1 MGVSWPRVGADARI
15 DVGLLLEGTYP
26 FVSGG
31 VSSWI
36 HEIVTG
42 LPELSFGIVFLGGNA
57 ASTGEIKYRRPPNLV
72 HLEVH
77 HLMDPA
83 SAGPPPPVASSRSR
97 SWWST
102 WSRSWSRSWSGSW
115 RGALQPLLGGP
126 GRGFDGGGDGP
137 GARARVRPLARLHQ
151 VMRDRAAAIPAD
163 LVAELGALDGPDGL
177 ALDDFLAGD
186 AAWQLFCETYALDCP
201 RASFIDFFWTTRIM
215 LGPLFAL
222 ARIARQTPSF
232 RVLHA
237 VSTGYAGYL
246 GALLHE
252 QRGRPLVLTEHGIYT
267 KERKIDLAQAAW
279 IRDAAPTSAAGRWAA
294 DPGGA
299 GSGAEPGPLRQMWI
313 RFFEALGRIAYAA
326 ADPIVSLYEGNRLR
340 QIADGAAGART
351 RVIANGIDIARFSAP
366 RSGLVEGPAPER
378 ALTPPPVIGLIGRV
392 VPIKDIKT
400 FIRAVHSVLARLPE
414 AEGWIVGPEDEDPR
428 YARECRALVDSLGLG
443 ASLRFTGFQRA
454 EDVLPRLG
462 VLVVSSISEALP
474 LVILEAFA
482 AGVPVVS
489 TDVGACRALVEGS
502 PDDPADAALGRAGA
516 VTHIASPDEL
526 GRAVVALLGDPA
538 AWRRARAAGWARV
551 NASYARDLM
560 FTAYRGVY
568 RAALEREEPAH
579 GRNWLRAS

>member
-1 MGVSWPRVGADARI
+1 MRVSWPRADPDARI

-83 SAGPPPPVASSRSR
+83 SAGSPPPVASSRSR
-97 SWWST
+97 SWPTCWP
-102 WSRSWSRSWSGSW
+102 RSWSSSW
-115 RGALQPLLGGP
+115 RGVLQPLLGAL
-126 GRGFDGGGDGP
+126 GRGSDGGGEAP
-137 GARARVRPLARLHQ
+137 GAGVRPLARLHQ
-151 VMRDRAAAIPAD
+151 VMRDRAAAIPGD
-163 LVAELGALDGPDGL
+163 LIAELGALDGPDGL
-177 ALDDFLAGD
+177 ALGDFLVGD
-186 AAWQLFCETYALDCP
+186 AAWQLFCQTYELDCP

-215 LGPLFAL
+215 LAPLFAL

-279 IRDAAPTSAAGRWAA
+279 IRDGAPASADGHQAG
-294 DPGGA
+294 DPSA
-299 GSGAEPGPLRQMWI
+299 SDSGAEPGPLRQMWI

-326 ADPIVSLYEGNRLR
+326 ADPIVSLYEGNRRR

-351 RVIANGIDIARFSAP
+351 RVIANGIDIARFSAA
-366 RSGLVEGPAPER
+366 RSGLLEAHGPER
-378 ALTPPPVIGLIGRV
+378 ALTPPPVLGLVGRV

-428 YARECRALVDSLGLG
+428 YARECRALVDSLGLR

-489 TDVGACRALVEGS
+489 TDVGACRALVEGR

-526 GRAVVALLGDPA
+526 GRAVVALLGDPP

-568 RAALEREEPAH
+568 RAALDREESAH

>member
-1 MGVSWPRVGADARI
+1 MGVSWPRVDADARI

-57 ASTGEIKYRRPPNLV
+57 ATTGEIKYRRPPNLV

-83 SAGPPPPVASSRSR
+83 SARSPPPPAA
-97 SWWST
+97 
-102 WSRSWSRSWSGSW
+102 SRSWSRSWSSSWSSSW
-115 RGALQPLLGGP
+115 RGALQPLLGAL
-126 GRGFDGGGDGP
+126 GRGSDGGGDGP
-137 GARARVRPLARLHQ
+137 GARVRPLARLHQ
-151 VMRDRAAAIPAD
+151 VMRERAAAIPGD
-163 LVAELGALDGPDGL
+163 LIAELGALDGPDGL

-186 AAWQLFCETYALDCP
+186 AAWQLLCETYELDCP

-222 ARIARQTPSF
+222 ARIARQTPGF

-279 IRDAAPTSAAGRWAA
+279 IRDAAPASAAGRRAG
-294 DPGGA
+294 DLGGS

-351 RVIANGIDIARFSAP
+351 RVIANGIDIARFSAA
-366 RSGLVEGPAPER
+366 RSGLVEGPGGPER

-428 YARECRALVDSLGLG
+428 YARECRALVDSLGLR

-489 TDVGACRALVEGS
+489 TDVGACRALVEGR
-502 PDDPADAALGRAGA
+502 PDDPADAALGPAGA
-516 VTHIASPDEL
+516 VTHIASPDAL
-526 GRAVVALLGDPA
+526 GRAVVALLGDPP
-538 AWRRARAAGWARV
+538 AWRRARASGWARV

-568 RAALEREEPAH
+568 RAALDREDPAH
-579 GRNWLRAS
+579 GRDWLRAS